1 MRSAVLRRLGA
12 HSGSLPREREGKL
25 VRRGVLAVAIVLGA
39 SWLSIPAFVN
49 GFPFVFPDSVDYLVF
64 TPRIYR
70 SPFYGL
76 LIFFFHLDRF
86 IWGPVLA
93 QALIA
98 SHLIWVLVR
107 NFAGEPKLAWF
118 AFIVLT
124 VGLFSSLPFFT
135 GFIMP
140 DFFTSVMILTF
151 YLLGFQRAKLG
162 KFEQIYFL
170 LLGCVAIC
178 AHVSH
183 LPQAILLAFLVLVLH
198 LCFGNSL
205 PTSLRRGAILSI
217 PIALAV
223 CATMLNNVLIHRVFA
238 LFPAGQIFMLANM
251 IEQGPARDY
260 LQEVCPDA
268 KLRICSRGSTL
279 PDKSEEFLW
288 STDNLQRLGGF
299 EGMREEA
306 GAVVAGTIRT
316 RPSEVV
322 RAMASSIAQTFL
334 VHAPGAELFPLS
346 NDPWMVDVL
355 LKKFGPDT
363 LRAYKASLEAR
374 DLIPRA
380 FLRRLDELT
389 FSAAVLA
396 LLVGVACSLRLG
408 LVDTLP
414 LTLFVS
420 AALMINNVLCAV
432 GSGVHDRYQARV
444 TWLIALSAL
453 LIFARLWRTETAR
466 VASGR
471 VVEQSTSP
479 GSAETPAFTQP
490 N

>member
-151 YLLGFQRAKLG
+151 YLLGFQ
-162 KFEQIYFL
+162 
-170 LLGCVAIC
+170 
-178 AHVSH
+178 
-183 LPQAILLAFLVLVLH
+183 
-198 LCFGNSL
+198 
-205 PTSLRRGAILSI
+205 
-217 PIALAV
+217 
-223 CATMLNNVLIHRVFA
+223 
-238 LFPAGQIFMLANM
+238 
-251 IEQGPARDY
+251 
-260 LQEVCPDA
+260 
-268 KLRICSRGSTL
+268 
-279 PDKSEEFLW
+279 
-288 STDNLQRLGGF
+288 
-299 EGMREEA
+299 
-306 GAVVAGTIRT
+306 
-316 RPSEVV
+316 
-322 RAMASSIAQTFL
+322 
-334 VHAPGAELFPLS
+334 
-346 NDPWMVDVL
+346 
-355 LKKFGPDT
+355 
-363 LRAYKASLEAR
+363 
-374 DLIPRA
+374 
-380 FLRRLDELT
+380 
-389 FSAAVLA
+389 
-396 LLVGVACSLRLG
+396 
-408 LVDTLP
+408 
-414 LTLFVS
+414 
-420 AALMINNVLCAV
+420 
-432 GSGVHDRYQARV
+432 
-444 TWLIALSAL
+444 
-453 LIFARLWRTETAR
+453 
-466 VASGR
+466 
-471 VVEQSTSP
+471 
-479 GSAETPAFTQP
+479 
-490 N
+490 